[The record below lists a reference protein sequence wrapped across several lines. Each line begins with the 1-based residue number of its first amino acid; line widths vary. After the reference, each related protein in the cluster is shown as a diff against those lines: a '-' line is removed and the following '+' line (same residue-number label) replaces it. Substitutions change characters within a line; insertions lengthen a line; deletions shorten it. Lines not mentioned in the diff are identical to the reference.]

1 MPAVWWSP
9 RVHPR
14 MQGDQGCCVH
24 SSLEL
29 FIEEDR
35 HARAPLGNEFSLII
49 GGSQRTAADESSS
62 SDELSGQLRTPT
74 DEGERATFGPWREVK
89 VTLPSAV
96 VGALEN
102 AATVL
107 GVSLETLVAQ
117 IITRPDGG
125 AADEDLGRGE

>member
-1 MPAVWWSP
+1 M
-9 RVHPR
+9 
-14 MQGDQGCCVH
+14 
-24 SSLEL
+24 
-29 FIEEDR
+29 
-35 HARAPLGNEFSLII
+35 
-49 GGSQRTAADESSS
+49 
-62 SDELSGQLRTPT
+62 
-74 DEGERATFGPWREVK
+74 
-89 VTLPSAV
+89 PSAV